1 MTDEQL
7 LIDRA
12 QQGDREAFRQLVERS
27 NVDVYRLAYDM
38 TRNHHDAEDL
48 SQEVFIRAYRSLTR
62 FRREAKWS
70 TWLYRITVNL
80 CLDHRDKQSRKRME
94 YRDDT
99 GYEDTAD
106 GSAHPDARSSRAAS
120 SPVTSSPD
128 RETESVMIQQHI
140 EQALNRLPVQERA
153 VFSLRHYHDLPL
165 KEIAEM
171 MNIAEGT
178 VKSHL
183 FRALQRLRR
192 ELAFYKKDIG
202 LEGQ

>member
-27 NVDVYRLAYDM
+27 NVEVYRLAYDM

-48 SQEVFIRAYRSLTR
+48 SQEVFIRAYRSLDR

-70 TWLYRITVNL
+70 TWLYRITFNL
-80 CLDHRDKQSRKRME
+80 CLDHKDKQSRQRME
-94 YRDDT
+94 YMDNTGDDDT
-99 GYEDTAD
+99 AGGGAHADT
-106 GSAHPDARSSRAAS
+106 RSN
-120 SPVTSSPD
+120 PGPGSPD
-128 RETESVMIQQHI
+128 RETESAMIQENI
-140 EQALNRLPVQERA
+140 EQALSRLPVQERA

-165 KEIAEM
+165 KEIAETM
-171 MNIAEGT
+171 DIAEGT

-183 FRALQRLRR
+183 FRAVQRLRR